1 MFVILKLFLHKTYL
15 IMSKRLDAIIAKNL
29 IEGVQKINSLNVPR
43 EDVVTI
49 FQNSLGKYVILFYMK
64 YDK

>member
-1 MFVILKLFLHKTYL
+1 
-15 IMSKRLDAIIAKNL
+15 MSKRLDAIIAKNL